1 MKLTY
6 DREADALYIGLR
18 RVMAAESLE
27 IEDGVIVDVDDDGHI
42 IGIEVLDASK
52 RLTAN
57 ELCEVSYENLV
68 SETKAALKLP
78 Q

>member
-42 IGIEVLDASK
+42 IDLAKDGKDVHPHALGIIAM
-52 RLTAN
+52 RAR
-57 ELCEVSYENLV
+57 
-68 SETKAALKLP
+68 AAGLE
-78 Q
+78 